1 MKTET
6 EIRQSLREWI
16 VKTSGKIRPEEIN
29 DDTPII
35 ERRIISSLQLTDL
48 ILMLERLSDNPIDVE
63 MLKPG
68 VFRDINTI
76 YRNFFQSANASSEP

>member
-16 VKTSGKIRPEEIN
+16 AKTNGKIRAEDLN

-48 ILMLERLSDNPIDVE
+48 ILMLERLSDNLIDVE

-68 VFRDINTI
+68 AFRDINSI
-76 YRNFFQSANASSEP
+76 YRNFFETANAQSS

>member
-1 MKTET
+1 MKTES
-6 EIRQSLREWI
+6 EIRQSLRDWI
-16 VKTSGKIRPEEIN
+16 VKMNGKIQASDIH

-35 ERRIISSLQLTDL
+35 ERRIITSLQLTDL
-48 ILMLERLSDNPIDVE
+48 ILMLEKLSDNPIDVE

-76 YRNFFQSANASSEP
+76 YRNFFGAAQA

>member
-1 MKTET
+1 MKTEA

-16 VKTSGKIRPEEIN
+16 LKTSGKIVPEELH

-68 VFRDINTI
+68 AFRDINTI
-76 YRNFFQSANASSEP
+76 YRNFFEPARA

>member
-16 VKTSGKIRPEEIN
+16 AKTNGKIRAEDLN

-48 ILMLERLSDNPIDVE
+48 ILMLERLSDNLIDVE

-68 VFRDINTI
+68 AFRDINSI
-76 YRNFFQSANASSEP
+76 YRNFFETANVQSS

>member
-6 EIRQSLREWI
+6 EIRQNLREWI
-16 VKTSGKIRPEEIN
+16 AKTNGKIRAEDLS

-48 ILMLERLSDNPIDVE
+48 ILMLERLSDNLIDVE

-68 VFRDINTI
+68 AFRDINSI
-76 YRNFFQSANASSEP
+76 YRNFFETANAQSS

>member
-6 EIRQSLREWI
+6 EIRESLRAWI
-16 VKTSGKIRPEEIN
+16 VKTNGKIRAADLA

-35 ERRIISSLQLTDL
+35 DQRIISSLQLMDL
-48 ILMLERLSDNPIDVE
+48 ILMLERLSDSQIDVE

-68 VFRDINTI
+68 AFRDINTI
-76 YRNFFQSANASSEP
+76 YRNFLDRVNA

>member
-1 MKTET
+1 MKTEI
-6 EIRQSLREWI
+6 EIRQNLREWI
-16 VKTSGKIRPEEIN
+16 VKTNGKIRAEDLN

-48 ILMLERLSDNPIDVE
+48 ILMLEKFSDNLIDVE

-68 VFRDINTI
+68 AFRDINAI
-76 YRNFFQSANASSEP
+76 YRNFFETANAQSS

>member
-6 EIRQSLREWI
+6 EIRQTLSAWI
-16 VKTSGKIRPEEIN
+16 VKTNGKIRAEDLA

-48 ILMLERLSDNPIDVE
+48 ILMLERLSDGPIE
-63 MLKPG
+63 IEALKPG
-68 VFRDINTI
+68 AFKDIDSI
-76 YRNFFQSANASSEP
+76 YRNFFDRVIA